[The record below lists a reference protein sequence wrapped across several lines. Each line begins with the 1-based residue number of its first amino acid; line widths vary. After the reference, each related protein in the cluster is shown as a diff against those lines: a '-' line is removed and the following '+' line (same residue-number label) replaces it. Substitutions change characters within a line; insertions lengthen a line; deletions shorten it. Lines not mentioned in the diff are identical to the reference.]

1 MTPKIWARIQGPTT
15 LPRPEMSTNPKLRN
29 LQTKKY
35 IAANKVNRVSLGL
48 VLVIHERTNRIA
60 QWPRRFLVEQRF
72 RTGQKYKSMEKK
84 ELEVLLLCQ
93 LISKMNQL
101 ESKTISGKLLITRN
115 DRFTEIVGILDL
127 SKFSICRYLRFV
139 EILDLSKFPI
149 LQKYAGFFYW
159 PRIDEIFRRDSEI
172 DDLHPPK
179 RSRDDLKSK
188 KNQNRQPSKGRTKE
202 PNLRNELEAP
212 NVPVLKDWK
221 KMEED
226 EHPQESCVDS
236 PKMKIPRKT
245 RFFENCDSSKNSFFF
260 GSIDEPKI

>member
-115 DRFTEIVGILDL
+115 DRFEIVGILDF
-127 SKFSICRYLRFV
+127 SKLSICRNFRFV
-139 EILDLSKFPI
+139 EFS
-149 LQKYAGFFYW
+149 
-159 PRIDEIFRRDSEI
+159 
-172 DDLHPPK
+172 
-179 RSRDDLKSK
+179 
-188 KNQNRQPSKGRTKE
+188 N
-202 PNLRNELEAP
+202 
-212 NVPVLKDWK
+212 
-221 KMEED
+221 
-226 EHPQESCVDS
+226 
-236 PKMKIPRKT
+236 
-245 RFFENCDSSKNSFFF
+245 SSKIS
-260 GSIDEPKI
+260 KIHWIFLLTENWRKF